1 MDDPTSIS
9 KFSKEFVVAERC
21 VKDYLEYLT
30 LLDLKKDKRKKER
43 HIIQQQIQGFT
54 QEEGSPLCTS
64 ENEEEY
70 LSSDDESVQTD
81 YVLAEI
87 GSSSEDDDEEGDDI
101 QITVTTTRS
110 GRRATRYLL

>member
-1 MDDPTSIS
+1 MQRRIT
-9 KFSKEFVVAERC
+9 
-21 VKDYLEYLT
+21 
-30 LLDLKKDKRKKER
+30 
-43 HIIQQQIQGFT
+43 QQQIQSFT
-54 QEEGSPLCTS
+54 QEEGSPFCSS

-81 YVLAEI
+81 CVLAEI
-87 GSSSEDDDEEGDDI
+87 GSSSEDDDEEGDNI

>member
-54 QEEGSPLCTS
+54 QEEGSPLCSS

-70 LSSDDESVQTD
+70 LYSLMMKAFKQTMSLPRLARVQRMMMRKGM
-81 YVLAEI
+81 I
-87 GSSSEDDDEEGDDI
+87 F
-101 QITVTTTRS
+101 RS
-110 GRRATRYLL
+110 Q

>member
-1 MDDPTSIS
+1 M
-9 KFSKEFVVAERC
+9 EVQ
-21 VKDYLEYLT
+21 
-30 LLDLKKDKRKKER
+30 R

-54 QEEGSPLCTS
+54 QEEGSPLCSS

-70 LSSDDESVQTD
+70 LSSYDESVQTD

-101 QITVTTTRS
+101 QITVTTTKF
-110 GRRATRYLL
+110 GRRATRYLLEIVR

>member
-64 ENEEEY
+64 ENEDVCAPENCP
-70 LSSDDESVQTD
+70 LQGRAESWT
-81 YVLAEI
+81 YW
-87 GSSSEDDDEEGDDI
+87 
-101 QITVTTTRS
+101 
-110 GRRATRYLL
+110 ATI

>member
-1 MDDPTSIS
+1 MFKDGSLS
-9 KFSKEFVVAERC
+9 KQTLIAAI
-21 VKDYLEYLT
+21 VKYLKHHGLRTASNKHAKLMEV
-30 LLDLKKDKRKKER
+30 KR

-54 QEEGSPLCTS
+54 QEEGSPLGIS

-87 GSSSEDDDEEGDDI
+87 GSSSEDDDEEGDDT

-110 GRRATRYLL
+110 GRRDTRYLF